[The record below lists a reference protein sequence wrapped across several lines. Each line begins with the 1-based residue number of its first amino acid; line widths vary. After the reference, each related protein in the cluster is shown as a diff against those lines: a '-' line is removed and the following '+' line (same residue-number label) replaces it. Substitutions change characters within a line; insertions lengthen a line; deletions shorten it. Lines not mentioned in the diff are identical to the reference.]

1 MLRTFWTILGSGKQ
15 GVIEDVGVVKQ
26 QALPLCPRSGRSRM
40 QRRPGAMA
48 LKAVS
53 IPLTSKNKHYSASL
67 TSKNKHYSRQKHWSL
82 LKAKQGKT
90 IRDEREWSRAGGWG
104 ALPLRETGGKG
115 VKDTNK
121 GRRAL
126 AHRSTHNGI

>member
-1 MLRTFWTILGSGKQ
+1 MSGPRRKSLRRGQCFRGTLLRQPVLSSGMLRTFWTILGSGKQ

-67 TSKNKHYSRQKHWSL
+67 T
-82 LKAKQGKT
+82 
-90 IRDEREWSRAGGWG
+90 
-104 ALPLRETGGKG
+104 KG
-115 VKDTNK
+115 HVKE
-121 GRRAL
+121 
-126 AHRSTHNGI
+126 